1 MNSNDP
7 LIRLTARERE
17 VLALLAAG
25 QSDRG
30 ISESLYVTQ
39 KTVEF
44 HTRNIFRKLDVPA
57 DRAHNRRVHAAV
69 TFLQLTT
76 PARPGGTYA
85 MMIKP
90 WEQIHGHR

>member
-1 MNSNDP
+1 MDTNNP
-7 LIRLTARERE
+7 LICLTARERE

-25 QSDRG
+25 RSDRG

-69 TFLQLTT
+69 TFLQLT
-76 PARPGGTYA
+76 A
-85 MMIKP
+85 
-90 WEQIHGHR
+90 